1 MKIIHCSDL
10 HIDSKMETNLSS
22 VQARKRKDEL
32 LLSFEKMVEYA
43 KNNEV
48 RAIIIAGDM
57 FDTSRV
63 RSESK
68 NRIKNIIETNND
80 IDFLYLP
87 GNHDADNFIEQFD
100 EVPKNLKLFS
110 DNLISY
116 EYDNV
121 VISGLKLTTANSKN
135 FYQILNFDENKIN
148 ILTLHGQI
156 ANYSSKTDAEKISL
170 TKLKNKNIDYL
181 ALGHIHNFVVDRLD
195 KRGVY
200 CYSGALEPRGFDECG
215 DKGFVLIEIEGK
227 ELKYNFIPFSTRKFY
242 HVQFDISTYDDWFDI
257 ERKVLENLKEI
268 DKKNVVKIEL
278 VGNYKL
284 ELEKQTE
291 ILERKIRDEFYFG
304 KVKDSSVLEINKE
317 NYKNDLS
324 LKGEFIRSVLASDM
338 DKELQNRIIL
348 MGLEA
353 LKEGEKL

>member
-32 LLSFEKMVEYA
+32 LLSFEKMVAFA
-43 KNNEV
+43 KENSV

-68 NRIKNIIETNND
+68 NRIRNIIETNSE

-87 GNHDADNFIEQFD
+87 GNHDADNFIEQFI
-100 EVPKNLKLFS
+100 EIPANLKLFS
-110 DNLISY
+110 ENILSY

-121 VISGLKLTTANSKN
+121 CISGLKLTKNNSKN
-135 FYQILNFDENKIN
+135 FYQILNLDENKFN

-156 ANYSSKTDAEKISL
+156 ANYDNKSDAEKISL

-181 ALGHIHNFVVDRLD
+181 ALGHIHNYISGDLD

-215 DKGFVLIEIEGK
+215 KKGFVLLDISDSDFKFE
-227 ELKYNFIPFSTRKFY
+227 FIPFSTRIFY
-242 HVQFDISTYDDWFDI
+242 HIQFDVSGYIDWFDI
-257 ERKVLENLKEI
+257 ERKILENLQEI
-268 DKKNVVKIEL
+268 DKKNVVKVEL
-278 VGNYKL
+278 VGSYKL
-284 ELEKQTE
+284 DLEKQIQ
-291 ILERKIRDEFYFG
+291 ILEKKIQDEFYFG
-304 KVKDSSVLEINKE
+304 KVKDSSVLEINAE

-324 LKGEFIRSVLASDM
+324 LKGEFIRTVLASDL
-338 DKELQNRIIL
+338 DQESKNRIIL